1 MQGGKHIRGQG
12 WAAKKFALAETVAC
26 RYTKEACFCGQN
38 RPNSPR
44 TYRKTAMAPPP
55 TTTHRTAFL
64 LIFLGSLLML
74 GMVLRPFWQ
83 MLFLALVLASVF
95 HPVYRRLL
103 PKASPW
109 SASLLTCALIALCVF
124 LPLAL
129 CISAASS
136 EIPLA
141 IQLAKKNA
149 ILSLLQRTI
158 QGNTLFLHA
167 KALLADFG
175 IHIEL
180 EDISGLIAEFTKS
193 AGVFIYNQAS
203 AWTANIMRFVAQFCI
218 LMMIVFFLLIEF
230 QRLGA
235 FILKL
240 SPLPET
246 QNRLLIKRFS
256 TSAGAILV
264 GNSLSGVIQGVGGGL
279 FFAVTGLPSPVLW
292 GTVMAVAAFM
302 PVVGVGLVMLP
313 AALILSLN
321 GHGWQAVITV
331 IFYLILTV
339 AVDYLFK
346 PRFVGGQAQLPPL
359 LVLLSI
365 LGGINLFGL
374 LGIISGPLA
383 LTAFLT
389 LVDMYAKE
397 YQPYLECAAQ
407 QKAEGTHLA
416 SKTKLF
422 P

>member
-1 MQGGKHIRGQG
+1 MSNTDR
-12 WAAKKFALAETVAC
+12 AAHAA
-26 RYTKEACFCGQN
+26 
-38 RPNSPR
+38 
-44 TYRKTAMAPPP
+44 YRKTPMAPPP

-83 MLFLALVLASVF
+83 MLFLALVLACVF
-95 HPVYRRLL
+95 YPVYRRLL

-124 LPLAL
+124 LPLAF
-129 CISAASS
+129 CINAASH

-141 IQLAKKNA
+141 IQLAKKND
-149 ILSLLQRTI
+149 ILGILQRAI
-158 QGNTLFLHA
+158 QDNTLFLHA
-167 KALLADFG
+167 KVLLADFG
-175 IHIEL
+175 IQLEL
-180 EDISGLIAEFTKS
+180 DDISGLIAEFTKS

-203 AWTANIMRFVAQFCI
+203 AWTANIMRFVAQSCI

-235 FILKL
+235 FMLRL
-240 SPLPET
+240 SPLPEA

-256 TSAGAILV
+256 SSAGTILV
-264 GNSLSGVIQGVGGGL
+264 GNSLSGVIQGVCGGL

-302 PVVGVGLVMLP
+302 PIVGVGLVMLP
-313 AALILSLN
+313 AAFILFLN
-321 GHGWQAVITV
+321 GHGWQALSTV
-331 IFYLILTV
+331 IFYLILTF
-339 AVDYLFK
+339 AVDYMFK
-346 PRFVGGQAQLPPL
+346 PRFVGGQAHLPPL

-365 LGGINLFGL
+365 LGGINLFGI

-389 LVDMYAKE
+389 LVDMYGGE
-397 YQPYLECAAQ
+397 YQPFLEP
-407 QKAEGTHLA
+407 T
-416 SKTKLF
+416 TKQGG
-422 P
+422 